1 MIGYA
6 KEESFNTGD
15 RTRGNDHG
23 GSGDLGLQQK
33 NSKYRG
39 EYEVAPLT

>member
-15 RTRGNDHG
+15 RTPGNDPD
-23 GSGDLGLQQK
+23 SGCDLGLQ
-33 NSKYRG
+33 
-39 EYEVAPLT
+39 